1 MAPEWV
7 SDGPLAKT
15 FHLAPGHWA
24 GHMRI
29 YHRICLSLI
38 QAGYSVDLAAHPAS
52 YDHLDQRV
60 QFHSLGAQGPLNLN
74 WRLRQR
80 LRRSKAAFE
89 LAMHSDAQ
97 IFSFYAPEFIT
108 WAVRIKRAK
117 GLPIIFDCMEDFE
130 GYALQRS
137 GIPSWMRKPLAR
149 VVRAQLNYAA
159 RNVDAIV
166 TSDVGTARMLAAQAR
181 QILVVH
187 NFPQLELFPDAP
199 NNEPEKRYDLTY
211 HGSIPR
217 YHLQVCFAVD
227 DALTARGRRVSWRF
241 IGRLPEIDWFNEQ
254 VRRRN
259 APDRI
264 HFTGQIPHDQIAA
277 EVRKARIGIIP
288 LPDRPKFHNNIPQKL
303 FEFMALRMPVVL
315 SDLPPSRPFVGDG
328 ACGYMVQPNDPHA
341 YANAIIR
348 LLDDPQL
355 RRTLGNEGRR
365 RVEREY
371 NWEMESH
378 KYLDLYADLVRAP
391 KHTL

>member
-1 MAPEWV
+1 
-7 SDGPLAKT
+7 
-15 FHLAPGHWA
+15 
-24 GHMRI
+24 
-29 YHRICLSLI
+29 
-38 QAGYSVDLAAHPAS
+38 
-52 YDHLDQRV
+52 
-60 QFHSLGAQGPLNLN
+60 
-74 WRLRQR
+74 
-80 LRRSKAAFE
+80 
-89 LAMHSDAQ
+89 MHSDAQ

-277 EVRKARIGIIP
+277 EVRKARIGIC
-288 LPDRPKFHNNIPQKL
+288 LL
-303 FEFMALRMPVVL
+303 YT
-315 SDLPPSRPFVGDG
+315 SPSPRD
-328 ACGYMVQPNDPHA
+328 
-341 YANAIIR
+341 
-348 LLDDPQL
+348 
-355 RRTLGNEGRR
+355 
-365 RVEREY
+365 
-371 NWEMESH
+371 
-378 KYLDLYADLVRAP
+378 
-391 KHTL
+391 